1 MDPLENPFSP
11 GAGSPPPELV
21 GRDAILKQA
30 RIALHRLKAGRPA
43 KSMILVGLRG
53 VGKTVL
59 LNRIRSI
66 AEEDGYRALFVEAHE
81 SKPLPALLMPHLR
94 QVLFS
99 LDAMENV
106 SEKVKRGFRV
116 LRSFMTGLKAKAK
129 VGDVELELG
138 VNSETGTADSGD
150 LEADL
155 SELFVAVAEAAADRE
170 KAVAICIDELQYLS
184 EAELSA
190 LIMALHRVAQR
201 ALPLVMVGA
210 GLPQIVGLAGKSK
223 SYAERLFDYPA
234 VGALAPPDATNALQ
248 APVQKQGV
256 RFTDDAIM
264 EVLKVTQGY
273 PYFLQQWGY
282 EAWDIAA
289 GPTIELQDVAE
300 ATVRSVKE
308 LDQSFFRVR
317 FDRLTPREKDYLRAL
332 AELGS
337 GPQRSSDIAELF
349 GVKVQSVAPLR
360 AGLLKKGMIYSPSH
374 GDTEFT
380 VPLFGEFMLRVMPTI
395 KFKQRNT

>member
-1 MDPLENPFSP
+1 
-11 GAGSPPPELV
+11 
-21 GRDAILKQA
+21 
-30 RIALHRLKAGRPA
+30 
-43 KSMILVGLRG
+43 
-53 VGKTVL
+53 
-59 LNRIRSI
+59 
-66 AEEDGYRALFVEAHE
+66 
-81 SKPLPALLMPHLR
+81 MPHLR

-116 LRSFMTGLKAKAK
+116 LRSFMSGLKAKAK
-129 VGDVELELG
+129 VGEVELELG
-138 VNSETGTADSGD
+138 VNPEIGTADSGD

-155 SELFVAVAEAAADRE
+155 SELFVAVAEAAADRG

-210 GLPQIVGLAGKSK
+210 GLPQIIGLAGKSK
-223 SYAERLFDYPA
+223 SYAERLFDYPP
-234 VGALAPPDATNALQ
+234 VGALAPPDASNALQ
-248 APVQKQGV
+248 TPVQKQGAK
-256 RFTDDAIM
+256 FAEDAIS

-282 EAWDIAA
+282 EAWEIAA
-289 GPTIELQDVAE
+289 GPTIELKDVQE

-332 AELGS
+332 AELGN
-337 GPQRSSDIAELF
+337 GPQRSSDIAEIF

-380 VPLFGEFMLRVMPTI
+380 VPLFGEFMLRVMPTAQ
-395 KFKQRNT
+395 FKRRST

>member
-1 MDPLENPFSP
+1 
-11 GAGSPPPELV
+11 
-21 GRDAILKQA
+21 
-30 RIALHRLKAGRPA
+30 
-43 KSMILVGLRG
+43 MILVGLRG

-116 LRSFMTGLKAKAK
+116 LRSFMTGLRAKAK

-138 VNSETGTADSGD
+138 VNPETGTADSGD

-210 GLPQIVGLAGKSK
+210 GLPQIIGLAGKSK

-248 APVQKQGV
+248 APVQKQGA

-282 EAWDIAA
+282 EAWDVAA

-337 GPQRSSDIAELF
+337 GPQRSSDIADLF

-380 VPLFGEFMLRVMPTI
+380 VPLFGEFMLRVMPTA
-395 KFKQRNT
+395 KFKQRNR

>member
-30 RIALHRLKAGRPA
+30 RIALHRLRAGRPA

-81 SKPLPALLMPHLR
+81 TKPLPALLMPHLR

-138 VNSETGTADSGD
+138 VNPETGTADSGD

>member
-21 GRDAILKQA
+21 GRDAILRQA
-30 RIALHRLKAGRPA
+30 QIALHRLRAGRAA

-59 LNRIRSI
+59 LNRIRLI
-66 AEEDGYRALFVEAHE
+66 AEEGGYRALFVEAHE

-99 LDAMENV
+99 LDAMEKV

-116 LRSFMTGLKAKAK
+116 LRSFMAGLKAKAK
-129 VGDVELELG
+129 VGEVELELG
-138 VNSETGTADSGD
+138 VNPETGTADSGD

-201 ALPLVMVGA
+201 SLPLVMVGA
-210 GLPQIVGLAGKSK
+210 GLPQIIALAGRSK

-234 VGALAPPDATNALQ
+234 VGPLAPSDASNALQ
-248 APVQKQGV
+248 TPVQKQGA
-256 RFTDDAIM
+256 RFADDAIG

-289 GPTIELQDVAE
+289 GPTIELKDVQE

-332 AELGS
+332 AELGN

-380 VPLFGEFMLRVMPTI
+380 VPLFGEFMLRVMPTAL
-395 KFKQRNT
+395 FKRGKT

>member
-30 RIALHRLKAGRPA
+30 RIALHRLRAGRPA

-138 VNSETGTADSGD
+138 VNPETGTADSGD

>member
-1 MDPLENPFSP
+1 M
-11 GAGSPPPELV
+11 
-21 GRDAILKQA
+21 Q
-30 RIALHRLKAGRPA
+30 
-43 KSMILVGLRG
+43 
-53 VGKTVL
+53 
-59 LNRIRSI
+59 
-66 AEEDGYRALFVEAHE
+66 
-81 SKPLPALLMPHLR
+81 
-94 QVLFS
+94 
-99 LDAMENV
+99 NV

-116 LRSFMTGLKAKAK
+116 LRSFITGLKAKAK

-138 VNSETGTADSGD
+138 VNPETGTADSGD

-155 SELFVAVAEAAADRE
+155 SELLVAVAEAAADR
-170 KAVAICIDELQYLS
+170 KTTVAICVDELQYLS

-201 ALPLVMVGA
+201 ALPVVMVGA

-223 SYAERLFDYPA
+223 SYAERLFDYPT
-234 VGALAPPDATNALQ
+234 VGALAASDASNALQ

-256 RFTDDAIM
+256 RFADDAIA
-264 EVLKVTQGY
+264 EVLRVTHGY

-289 GPTIELQDVAE
+289 GPTIEMEDVE
-300 ATVRSVKE
+300 QATVRSVKE

-349 GVKVQSVAPLR
+349 GVRVQSVAPLR

-380 VPLFGEFMLRVMPTI
+380 VPLFGEFMLRVMPTAQ
-395 KFKQRNT
+395 FKRQNS

>member
-1 MDPLENPFSP
+1 LNPLENPFSP
-11 GAGSPPPELV
+11 GAGFPPPELV
-21 GRDAILKQA
+21 GRDAILEQA
-30 RIALHRLKAGRPA
+30 HIALHRLRLGRPA
-43 KSMILVGLRG
+43 KSMILVGFRG

-59 LNRIRSI
+59 LNRIRTI
-66 AEEDGYRALFVEAHE
+66 AEDDGFRALLIEAHE
-81 SKPLPALLMPHLR
+81 NKSLPALLLPQLR

-116 LRSFMTGLKAKAK
+116 LRSFMNGLKAKTK
-129 VGDVELELG
+129 FGDLELELG
-138 VNSETGTADSGD
+138 VDPEKGTADSGD

-155 SELFVAVAEAAADRE
+155 SELFVVVAEAAADRK

-184 EAELSA
+184 ELELSA
-190 LIMALHRVAQR
+190 LIMALHQVAQR
-201 ALPLVMVGA
+201 ALPLVVVGA
-210 GLPQIVGLAGKSK
+210 GLPQIIGLSGRSK
-223 SYAERLFDYPA
+223 SYAERLFDFPA
-234 VGALAPPDATNALQ
+234 VGPLTPADATSALQ
-248 APVQKQGV
+248 SPVQRQGV
-256 RFTDDAIM
+256 RFAEDAIT
-264 EVLKVTQGY
+264 EVLKMTQGY

-289 GPTIELQDVAE
+289 GYTIELNDVKE
-300 ATVRSVKE
+300 ATVRSVKA

-332 AELGS
+332 AQLGG

-360 AGLLKKGMIYSPSH
+360 NGLIHKGMIYSPSH
-374 GDTEFT
+374 GDIEFT
-380 VPLFGEFMLRVMPTI
+380 VPLFGEFMLRVIPTARL
-395 KFKQRNT
+395 KGR

>member
-21 GRDAILKQA
+21 GRDAILEQA
-30 RIALHRLKAGRPA
+30 RIALHRLRAGRPA

-129 VGDVELELG
+129 LGDVELELG
-138 VNSETGTADSGD
+138 VNPETGTADSGD

-210 GLPQIVGLAGKSK
+210 GLPQIIGLAGKSK
-223 SYAERLFDYPA
+223 SYAERLFDYPP

-248 APVQKQGV
+248 APVQKQGA
-256 RFTDDAIM
+256 RFTDDAIL

-380 VPLFGEFMLRVMPTI
+380 VPLFGEFMLRVMPTT

>member
-21 GRDAILKQA
+21 GRDAILEQA
-30 RIALHRLKAGRPA
+30 RVALHRLRAGRPA

-59 LNRIRSI
+59 LNRIRLI
-66 AEEDGYRALFVEAHE
+66 AEEGGYRALFVEAHE

-94 QVLFS
+94 QILFS

-129 VGDVELELG
+129 VGEVELELG
-138 VNSETGTADSGD
+138 VNPETGTADSGD

-210 GLPQIVGLAGKSK
+210 GLPQIIALAGRSK

-234 VGALAPPDATNALQ
+234 VGALDPPDASNALQ
-248 APVQKQGV
+248 APVEKQGA
-256 RFTDDAIM
+256 RFADDAIS

-282 EAWDIAA
+282 EAWDIAV
-289 GPTIELQDVAE
+289 GPTIELKDVQE

-332 AELGS
+332 AELGN
-337 GPQRSSDIAELF
+337 GPQRSSDIAEIF

-380 VPLFGEFMLRVMPTI
+380 VPLFGEFMLRVMPNAQ
-395 KFKQRNT
+395 FKRRNI

>member
-1 MDPLENPFSP
+1 
-11 GAGSPPPELV
+11 
-21 GRDAILKQA
+21 
-30 RIALHRLKAGRPA
+30 
-43 KSMILVGLRG
+43 

-66 AEEDGYRALFVEAHE
+66 AEEDGFRALFVEAHE
-81 SKPLPALLMPHLR
+81 SKPLPALLLPHLR

-99 LDAMENV
+99 LDAIENV

-116 LRSFMTGLKAKAK
+116 LRSFIGGLKAKGK
-129 VGDVELELG
+129 VGDLELELG
-138 VNSETGTADSGD
+138 VDPERGTADSGD

-170 KAVAICIDELQYLS
+170 KAVAICIDELQYLT

-201 ALPLVMVGA
+201 SLPLVVVGA
-210 GLPQIVGLAGKSK
+210 GLPQIIALAGRSK
-223 SYAERLFDYPA
+223 SYAERLFDFPA
-234 VGALAPPDATNALQ
+234 VGPLAPPDARSALQ
-248 APVQKQGV
+248 SPVQKQGV
-256 RFTDDAIM
+256 HFAEDAIS
-264 EVLKVTQGY
+264 EVLKVTEGY

-282 EAWDIAA
+282 EAWGIAA
-289 GPTIELQDVAE
+289 GPRIELKDVQE

-337 GPQRSSDIAELF
+337 GRQRSSDIAELF

-360 AGLLKKGMIYSPSH
+360 NGLIRKGMIYSPSH

-380 VPLFGEFMLRVMPTI
+380 VPLFGEFMLRVMPNAE
-395 KFKQRNT
+395 FRR

>member
-21 GRDAILKQA
+21 GRDSILAQA
-30 RIALHRLKAGRPA
+30 HIALHRLRVGRPA

-59 LNRIRSI
+59 LNRIRSV
-66 AEEDGYRALFVEAHE
+66 AEEDGFRALFIEAHE
-81 SKPLPALLMPHLR
+81 NKPLPALLIPHLR
-94 QVLFS
+94 QILFS

-116 LRSFMTGLKAKAK
+116 LRSFINALKAKTK
-129 VGDVELELG
+129 IGDLELELG
-138 VNSETGTADSGD
+138 VDPERGTADSGD

-155 SELFVAVAEAAADRE
+155 SELFVAIGEAAADRE

-184 EAELSA
+184 EPELSA
-190 LIMALHRVAQR
+190 LIMALHRVSQR
-201 ALPLVMVGA
+201 TLPLVVVGA
-210 GLPQIVGLAGKSK
+210 GLPQIIALAGRSK

-234 VGALAPPDATNALQ
+234 VGPLAPPDASNALQ
-248 APVQKQGV
+248 SPVQRQGV
-256 RFTDDAIM
+256 RFAEDAIS
-264 EVLKVTQGY
+264 EVLKMTQGY

-289 GPTIELQDVAE
+289 GPTIELRDVQE

-360 AGLLKKGMIYSPSH
+360 NGLTRKGMIYSPSH

-380 VPLFGEFMLRVMPTI
+380 VPLFGEFMLRVMPSAQFRKRDI
-395 KFKQRNT
+395 

>member
-1 MDPLENPFSP
+1 MDPFENPFSP

-21 GRDAILKQA
+21 GRDAILEQA
-30 RIALHRLKAGRPA
+30 RIALHRLRAGRPA

-138 VNSETGTADSGD
+138 VNPETGTADSGD

-170 KAVAICIDELQYLS
+170 KAVVICIDELQYLS

-210 GLPQIVGLAGKSK
+210 GLPQIIGLAGKSK

-248 APVQKQGV
+248 APVQKQGA

-380 VPLFGEFMLRVMPTI
+380 VPLFGAFMLRVMPTI

>member
-21 GRDAILKQA
+21 GRDAILEQA
-30 RIALHRLKAGRPA
+30 RIALHRLRAGRPA

-66 AEEDGYRALFVEAHE
+66 AEDDGYRALFVEAHE

-138 VNSETGTADSGD
+138 VNPETGTADSGD

-155 SELFVAVAEAAADRE
+155 SELFVAVAEAAADRQ

-210 GLPQIVGLAGKSK
+210 GLPQIIGLAGKSK

-248 APVQKQGV
+248 APVQKQGA

-349 GVKVQSVAPLR
+349 GVRVQSVAPLR